1 MIVSARI
8 HPGIGIAR
16 IGDSTGHVIGP
27 EVNGARAPH
36 MRDASGALKR
46 QAARFRVYGINE
58 KGHVVRELTSA
69 EAKIKWK
76 VHVANRKA
84 AWYRFIAALDI
95 PEAADTQCALRN
107 ATVKGQARERL
118 VIDPGAKFIAG
129 RSRRG
134 DPKFQLDGG
143 KFQGVPVSLGELRT
157 DSKGRLLVLSGYGIS
172 ASPNKEPVYKK
183 ADRDSFNNA
192 DDWYDDTSDG
202 PVTAEVSID
211 GQAIP
216 VEGAWVV
223 VAPPDY
229 APDIL
234 GWRTMADLLT
244 DLYVENGWLAK
255 PTVVG
260 FHADVLPILQRL
272 SNLQWVNAGFA
283 AMFGHGRPMDFN
295 DPGFIDKLATPP
307 DPFAFPPVNSDPYR
321 ELRHTLLNAFRPLTS
336 KVHEPRLWPWIYGDA
351 YGSFGDASPRNSLA
365 LPQLQAWILSEW
377 AAGRFVRDQPVSIPS
392 KLGDVPVAEQPDTLD
407 RAALT
412 YCLADAFHPGCELT
426 WPMRRLSLYTSA
438 FRIRHRA
445 DDDPEP
451 DLGPQLNQTNA
462 LGLNGPIHAQPPG
475 GLTRWMALPWQ
486 GDTAFCRSGYQ
497 PEYDPYLPTFW
508 PARVP
513 NQVLTEA
520 DYQIAID
527 PAQSRE
533 ARVDAFNRREK
544 WLRAIDRA
552 DGAQAMEQAVEH
564 FSWLGVIETR
574 PGVRSDDEL
583 ADELPSD
590 MLVENVPP
598 QATAGLPV
606 TTAAFAT
613 LPPAV
618 DPVTRAGWSSVEQLE
633 AFRSVRIRDQ

>member
-16 IGDSTGHVIGP
+16 IGDSTEHVIGP
-27 EVNGARAPH
+27 EVIGPRGEN
-36 MRDASGALKR
+36 MRDEDGALKR
-46 QAARFRVYGINE
+46 QAARFRVYGIDE
-58 KGHVVRELTSA
+58 KGRVVEELTSENA
-69 EAKIKWK
+69 EIAWT

-95 PEAADTQCALRN
+95 PEAADTQCVLRN
-107 ATVKGQARERL
+107 ATVKGQDRKGL
-118 VIDPGAKFIAG
+118 VIDPGPKCIAG
-129 RSRRG
+129 PSRSG
-134 DPKFQLDGG
+134 DPKRRLDGG
-143 KFQGVPVSLGELRT
+143 KFKGEDVSLGELRT
-157 DSKGRLLVLSGYGIS
+157 DDKGRLLVLSGHGIS
-172 ASPNKEPVYKK
+172 KSPGNAPLYKK
-183 ADRDSFNNA
+183 EDRDSFNNA

-202 PVTAEVSID
+202 PVTAEVKVE
-211 GQAIP
+211 GHTVA

-229 APDIL
+229 APDLL
-234 GWRTMADLLT
+234 GWRTMADLLS
-244 DLYVENGWLAK
+244 DLYVESGWLPK

-295 DPGFIDKLATPP
+295 DPGFIDRLAAPP
-307 DPFAFPPVNSDPYR
+307 ANSSDPYR
-321 ELRHTLLNAFRPLTS
+321 ELRHTLFNAFRPPTS

-351 YGSFGDASPRNSLA
+351 FGSFGDASPRNSLA
-365 LPQLQAWILSEW
+365 LSPLQTWVLGEW
-377 AAGRFVRDQPVSIPS
+377 AAGRFNRDQPQPVPRSLDDIP
-392 KLGDVPVAEQPDTLD
+392 VPEQPDVLD

-426 WPMRRLSLYTSA
+426 WPMRRLSLYASV

-445 DDDPEP
+445 ADDPEP
-451 DLGPQLNQTNA
+451 DLGPQLNQANA
-462 LGLNGPIHAQPPG
+462 LGLNGPVYAQPPG

-513 NQVLTEA
+513 NHVLTEA
-520 DYQIAID
+520 DYEIAID
-527 PAQSRE
+527 TNEPRQ
-533 ARVDAFNRREK
+533 ARIEAFNRREK
-544 WLRAIDRA
+544 WLRAIDHV
-552 DGAQAMEQAVEH
+552 DMAQAMQQAVDH

-574 PGVRSDDEL
+574 KGVDDDDEL
-583 ADELPSD
+583 PAD
-590 MLVENVPP
+590 MLVENTPA
-598 QATAGLPV
+598 QAAPIPA
-606 TTAAFAT
+606 TTAALIA
-613 LPPAV
+613 LAPEP
-618 DPVTRAGWSSVEQLE
+618 DPLELAGWSSVEQLE
-633 AFRSVRIRDQ
+633 AFRSVRIRDR

>member
-16 IGDSTGHVIGP
+16 IGDSADEFVIGP
-27 EVNGARAPH
+27 EVIGAPVTG
-36 MRDASGALKR
+36 MRDAGGALKR
-46 QAARFRVYGINE
+46 QAARFRVYGIDEN
-58 KGHVVRELTSA
+58 GSVVAELTSDNA
-69 EAKIKWK
+69 EITWT

-107 ATVKGQARERL
+107 STVKGQDREQL
-118 VIDPGAKFIAG
+118 VIDPGPKYIAG
-129 RSRRG
+129 PRRSG
-134 DPKFQLDGG
+134 DPELRLDGG
-143 KFQGVPVSLGELRT
+143 TFEGQDVSLGELRT
-157 DSKGRLLVLSGYGIS
+157 DEKGRLLVLSGHGIS
-172 ASPNKEPVYKK
+172 KSPREAPLYIP

-202 PVTAEVSID
+202 PVTAQVKFD
-211 GQAIP
+211 GHAIP

-229 APDIL
+229 APDVV

-244 DLYVENGWLAK
+244 DLYVENGWLPK
-255 PTVVG
+255 PTVVR

-272 SNLQWVNAGFA
+272 ANLQWVNAGFA

-295 DPGFIDKLATPP
+295 HRGFIDRLAAPP
-307 DPFAFPPVNSDPYR
+307 ADSDPYR
-321 ELRHTLLNAFRPLTS
+321 ELRHTLFNAFRSLTS

-351 YGSFGDASPRNSLA
+351 FGSFGDASPRNSLA
-365 LPQLQAWILSEW
+365 LTQLQAWILGEW
-377 AAGRFVRDQPVSIPS
+377 VAGRFERDQPQPAPGSLDLIP
-392 KLGDVPVAEQPDTLD
+392 VPEQPDTLD

-426 WPMRRLSLYTSA
+426 WPMRRLSLYASV

-445 DDDPEP
+445 ADDPEP

-462 LGLNGPIHAQPPG
+462 LGLNGPVYAQPPG

-497 PEYDPYLPTFW
+497 PEFDPYLPTFW

-513 NQVLTEA
+513 NQVLTDA

-527 PAQSRE
+527 TNESRQ
-533 ARVDAFNRREK
+533 ARIDAFNRREK
-544 WLRAIDRA
+544 WLRAIDHEDVARA
-552 DGAQAMEQAVEH
+552 MQQAVDH
-564 FSWLGVIETR
+564 FGWLGVIETR
-574 PGVRSDDEL
+574 DGVSDDDEL
-583 ADELPSD
+583 APV
-590 MLVENVPP
+590 MLVENIPP
-598 QATAGLPV
+598 HVTEQLPAIQ
-606 TTAAFAT
+606 AAFVAF
-613 LPPAV
+613 PPAPN
-618 DPVTRAGWSSVEQLE
+618 PVARAGWSSVEQLQ

>member
-16 IGDSTGHVIGP
+16 IGDSADEFVIGP
-27 EVNGARAPH
+27 EVIGAPVTG
-36 MRDASGALKR
+36 MRDAGGALKR
-46 QAARFRVYGINE
+46 QAARFRVYGIDEN
-58 KGHVVRELTSA
+58 GGVVAELTSDNA
-69 EAKIKWK
+69 EITWT

-107 ATVKGQARERL
+107 STVKGQDREQL
-118 VIDPGAKFIAG
+118 VIDPGPKYIAG
-129 RSRRG
+129 PRRSG
-134 DPKFQLDGG
+134 DPELRLDGG
-143 KFQGVPVSLGELRT
+143 TFEGQDVSLGELRT
-157 DSKGRLLVLSGYGIS
+157 DEKGRLLVLSGLGIS
-172 ASPNKEPVYKK
+172 KSPREAPLYIP

-192 DDWYDDTSDG
+192 DDWFDDTSDG
-202 PVTAEVSID
+202 PVTAQVKFD
-211 GQAIP
+211 GHAIP

-229 APDIL
+229 APDVV

-244 DLYVENGWLAK
+244 DLYVENGWLPK
-255 PTVVG
+255 PTVVR

-272 SNLQWVNAGFA
+272 ANLQWVNAGFA

-295 DPGFIDKLATPP
+295 DRGFIDRLAAPP
-307 DPFAFPPVNSDPYR
+307 ADSDPYR
-321 ELRHTLLNAFRPLTS
+321 ELRHTLFNAFRPLTS

-351 YGSFGDASPRNSLA
+351 FGSFGDASPRNSLA
-365 LPQLQAWILSEW
+365 LTQLQAWILGEW
-377 AAGRFVRDQPVSIPS
+377 VAGRFERDQPQPAPGSLDLIP
-392 KLGDVPVAEQPDTLD
+392 VPEQPDTLD

-426 WPMRRLSLYTSA
+426 WPMRRLSLYASA
-438 FRIRHRA
+438 FRIRQRA
-445 DDDPEP
+445 ADDPEP
-451 DLGPQLNQTNA
+451 DLGRQLNQTNA
-462 LGLNGPIHAQPPG
+462 LGLNGPVYAQPPG

-513 NQVLTEA
+513 NQVLTDA

-527 PAQSRE
+527 TNESRQ
-533 ARVDAFNRREK
+533 ARIDAFNRREK
-544 WLRAIDRA
+544 WLRAIDHE
-552 DGAQAMEQAVEH
+552 DVAQAMQQAVDH
-564 FSWLGVIETR
+564 FGWLGVIETR
-574 PGVRSDDEL
+574 EGVDDDDEL
-583 ADELPSD
+583 APV
-590 MLVENVPP
+590 MLVENIPP
-598 QATAGLPV
+598 DATELLRA
-606 TTAAFAT
+606 TQAAFIA
-613 LPPAV
+613 LPPAPNLV
-618 DPVTRAGWSSVEQLE
+618 ARAGWSSVEHLQ

>member
-16 IGDSTGHVIGP
+16 IGDSTDHVIGP
-27 EVNGARAPH
+27 EVIGARAPR
-36 MRDASGALKR
+36 MRDAGGALKR
-46 QAARFRVYGINE
+46 QAARFRVYGIDEN
-58 KGHVVRELTSA
+58 GGVVAELTSDNA
-69 EAKIKWK
+69 EITWT

-84 AWYRFIAALDI
+84 AWYRFIAALDL

-107 ATVKGQARERL
+107 STVKGQDREQL
-118 VIDPGAKFIAG
+118 VIDPGPKYIAG
-129 RSRRG
+129 PRRSG
-134 DPKFQLDGG
+134 DPELRLDGG
-143 KFQGVPVSLGELRT
+143 TFEGQDVSLGELRT
-157 DSKGRLLVLSGYGIS
+157 DEKGRLLVLSGHGIS
-172 ASPNKEPVYKK
+172 KSPREAPLYIP

-202 PVTAEVSID
+202 PVTAQVKFD
-211 GQAIP
+211 GHSIP

-229 APDIL
+229 APDVV

-244 DLYVENGWLAK
+244 DLYVENGWLPK
-255 PTVVG
+255 PTVVR

-272 SNLQWVNAGFA
+272 ANLQWVNAGFA

-295 DPGFIDKLATPP
+295 DRGFIDRLAAPP
-307 DPFAFPPVNSDPYR
+307 ADSDPYR
-321 ELRHTLLNAFRPLTS
+321 ELRHTLFNAFRSLTS

-351 YGSFGDASPRNSLA
+351 FGSFGDASPRNSLA
-365 LPQLQAWILSEW
+365 LTQLQAWILGEW
-377 AAGRFVRDQPVSIPS
+377 VAGRFERDQPQPAPGSLDLIP
-392 KLGDVPVAEQPDTLD
+392 VPEQPDTLD

-426 WPMRRLSLYTSA
+426 WPMRRLSLYASV

-445 DDDPEP
+445 ADDPEH

-462 LGLNGPIHAQPPG
+462 LGLNGPVYAQPPG

-513 NQVLTEA
+513 NQVLTDA

-527 PAQSRE
+527 TNESRQ
-533 ARVDAFNRREK
+533 ARIDAFNRREK
-544 WLRAIDRA
+544 WLRAIDHE
-552 DGAQAMEQAVEH
+552 DVAQAMRQAVEH
-564 FSWLGVIETR
+564 FGWLGVIETR
-574 PGVRSDDEL
+574 EGVDDDDEL
-583 ADELPSD
+583 APV
-590 MLVENVPP
+590 MLVENIPP
-598 QATAGLPV
+598 DATELLRA
-606 TTAAFAT
+606 TQAAFIA
-613 LPPAV
+613 LPPAPN
-618 DPVTRAGWSSVEQLE
+618 PVARAGWSSVEQLQ
-633 AFRSVRIRDQ
+633 AFRSVRIRDR

>member
-16 IGDSTGHVIGP
+16 IGDSTEHVIGP
-27 EVNGARAPH
+27 EVVGASAPC
-36 MRDASGALKR
+36 MRDADWALKR
-46 QAARFRVYGINE
+46 QAARFRVYGIDEN
-58 KGHVVRELTSA
+58 GDVVKELTSQN
-69 EAKIKWK
+69 AKINWT

-95 PEAADTQCALRN
+95 PEAANMQCALRN
-107 ATVKGQARERL
+107 PTVKGQVRDQL
-118 VIDPGAKFIAG
+118 VIDPGPRSVAG
-129 RSRRG
+129 RLRSG
-134 DPKFQLDGG
+134 DPELRLDGG
-143 KFQGVPVSLGELRT
+143 TFKGEPVSLGELRT
-157 DSKGRLLVLSGYGIS
+157 DKKGRLLVLSGLGVS
-172 ASPNKEPVYKK
+172 KSPGDAPLYRKE
-183 ADRDSFNNA
+183 DRDSFNNA

-202 PVTAEVSID
+202 PVTAEVSIK
-211 GQAIP
+211 GRAVP

-229 APDIL
+229 APDVL

-255 PTVVG
+255 PTVVR
-260 FHADVLPILQRL
+260 FRADVLPILQRL
-272 SNLQWVNAGFA
+272 THLQWVNAGFA

-295 DPGFIDKLATPP
+295 DQKFIDRLAAEPG
-307 DPFAFPPVNSDPYR
+307 DDADPYR
-321 ELRHTLLNAFRPLTS
+321 ELRHTVFNAFRPLAS

-351 YGSFGDASPRNSLA
+351 YGSFGDAPPRNSLA
-365 LPQLQAWILSEW
+365 LTRLQSWILGEW
-377 AAGRFVRDQPVSIPS
+377 AAGRFELDQPAPTPS
-392 KLGDVPVAEQPDTLD
+392 KLDDVPVPEQPDVLD

-426 WPMRRLSLYTSA
+426 WPMRRLSLYTGV

-445 DDDPEP
+445 VNDPEP

-462 LGLNGPIHAQPPG
+462 LGLDGPVYGQPPG

-527 PAQSRE
+527 TTQPRQ
-533 ARVDAFNRREK
+533 ARIDAFNRRVK
-544 WLRAIDRA
+544 WLRAIDHEDTA
-552 DGAQAMEQAVEH
+552 KAMRQAVDH
-564 FSWLGVIETR
+564 FSWLGVLKKR
-574 PGVRSDDEL
+574 DGVDDDDEL
-583 ADELPSD
+583 PPD
-590 MLVENVPP
+590 MLVENIPP
-598 QATAGLPV
+598 DAIAPLAIAQ
-606 TTAAFAT
+606 AAFIA
-613 LPPAV
+613 LPPA
-618 DPVTRAGWSSVEQLE
+618 PPTPLERAGWSSVEQLE